1 MAKTYKSPDEAKA
14 AYKTK
19 KGLPKGGGKGASGY
33 KLYTPVKQSTI
44 DNIKKMGMSAAL
56 KKAGSSKNA
65 EFVQGV
71 KRMYGV
77 KRLEASMASA
87 KKSAPAKSP
96 DAARAKYAA
105 KNKPAAKSAD
115 EARAKYAK
123 RPGDKPGSSTS
134 RKPMTI
140 GTGSNK
146 ITKKPV
152 YTSKNPKPMG
162 PGGLKPGALG
172 FLKNKYGK

>member
-1 MAKTYKSPDEAKA
+1 MAKTYKTADAARA
-14 AYKTK
+14 AYKPK
-19 KGLPKGGGKGASGY
+19 KAAPKGGGKAASGY

-44 DNIKKMGMSAAL
+44 DNIKSMGMSAAL

-77 KRLEASMASA
+77 KRLEASMAKA

-115 EARAKYAK
+115 AARASYNKSSPAK
-123 RPGDKPGSSTS
+123 PKP
-134 RKPMTI
+134 K
-140 GTGSNK
+140 
-146 ITKKPV
+146 
-152 YTSKNPKPMG
+152 YTSKNPKPMNSKG
-162 PGGLKPGALG
+162 LFPGLLG
-172 FLKNKYGK
+172 GKK

>member
-1 MAKTYKSPDEAKA
+1 MSKSFDRNAAKKAGAKRA
-14 AYKTK
+14 
-19 KGLPKGGGKGASGY
+19 LPKGGGKGASGY

-115 EARAKYAK
+115 AARASYNKSSSV
-123 RPGDKPGSSTS
+123 KPKATP
-134 RKPMTI
+134 K
-140 GTGSNK
+140 
-146 ITKKPV
+146 

>member
-1 MAKTYKSPDEAKA
+1 MAKTYKTADAARA
-14 AYKTK
+14 AYKPK
-19 KGLPKGGGKGASGY
+19 KATPKGGGKAASGY

-44 DNIKKMGMSAAL
+44 NNIKSMGMSAAL

-77 KRLEASMASA
+77 KRLEASMAKA
-87 KKSAPAKSP
+87 KKSAPSKSP

-115 EARAKYAK
+115 AARASYNKSKPAK
-123 RPGDKPGSSTS
+123 PKATP
-134 RKPMTI
+134 K
-140 GTGSNK
+140 
-146 ITKKPV
+146 